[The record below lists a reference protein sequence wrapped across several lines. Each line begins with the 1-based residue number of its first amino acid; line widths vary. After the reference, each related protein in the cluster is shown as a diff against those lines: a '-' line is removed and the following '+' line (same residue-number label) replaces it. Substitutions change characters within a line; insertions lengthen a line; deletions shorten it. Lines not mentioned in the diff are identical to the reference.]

1 MTRLG
6 WLKRRRP
13 DEEDFQEE
21 IRSHLEIAADE
32 RVADGADRHSA
43 RLSSLKDFGN
53 VTLTTEAARSV
64 WIPCWVDA
72 LRDLAAAMCATRS
85 ACSPRIPA
93 SR

>member
-1 MTRLG
+1 MPLCN

-13 DEEDFQEE
+13 DDEDLREE

-43 RLSSLKDFGN
+43 RLSSLKEFGN
-53 VTLTTEAARSV
+53 VTLTTEAGPIGVDSPVGRVAARSR
-64 WIPCWVDA
+64 A
-72 LRDLAAAMCATRS
+72 TSATRS
-85 ACSPRIPA
+85 ACSPRTLD